1 MSIKATILSIVH
13 KLQTIEVQNQDGADT
28 LLHTGI
34 WNNDIEDLR
43 NGNLTFPLPACM
55 VETILENNIM
65 IGNYNSGKDA
75 TIKIHIIHENY
86 NNEGGLDAN
95 LLVFDLRDKILGI
108 MAKFTPES
116 ASTLSYVTEYLD
128 LNSDNLYHYIID
140 FKTHIIENL
149 DAILDSNYGG
159 TIEQTITNPTLQI
172 DKVITKTK

>member
-1 MSIKATILSIVH
+1 MSIKATILSIVQ

-28 LLHTGI
+28 LLHSNF
-34 WNNDIEDLR
+34 WNNDLEDLR
-43 NGNLTFPLPACM
+43 SGNATFPVPCCL
-55 VETILENNIM
+55 VETILDNNIM
-65 IGNYNSGKDA
+65 IGSYNSGKDA
-75 TIKIHIIHENY
+75 TIKLHIIHENY

-95 LLVFDLRDKILGI
+95 LVVFDLRDKILGI

-116 ASTLSYVTEYLD
+116 ASTLFYLTEYLD

-140 FKTHIIENL
+140 FRTHIIENL

-159 TIEQTITNPTLQI
+159 TIEQTIINPTLQI